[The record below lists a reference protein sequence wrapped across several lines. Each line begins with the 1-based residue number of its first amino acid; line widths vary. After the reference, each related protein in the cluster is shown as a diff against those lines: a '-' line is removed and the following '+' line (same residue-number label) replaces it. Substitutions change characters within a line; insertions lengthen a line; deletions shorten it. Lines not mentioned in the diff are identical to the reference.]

1 MIFCV
6 STVISAAQVNA
17 AALSMWSPSTRDLEL
32 IVSHAATSPAHVT
45 ARALGVEIEE
55 LQDLARRLALWR
67 EQWYRKNRAPVI
79 CLRFRRGSL

>member
-32 IVSHAATSPAHVT
+32 IVSHAATSPR
-45 ARALGVEIEE
+45 ARDGKGAG
-55 LQDLARRLALWR
+55 RRD
-67 EQWYRKNRAPVI
+67 
-79 CLRFRRGSL
+79 